1 MKNFS
6 LSLVFFTV
14 LIFAT
19 INAYANDSALLKRGE
34 YLVES
39 VLACSGCHLPDYSG
53 GITIK
58 EHTFAANVAN
68 ITQDKETG
76 IGSWSDKE
84 IMLAIREGIRPNG
97 SVIGFPMAIPL
108 YRSMSDND
116 LAATVAY
123 LRTIKPVN
131 KKVAPSSY
139 PDGLPDSYGLPIN
152 TVKDVDR
159 ADKVAYGE
167 YLAKMAHCIQ
177 CHTPIDENFT
187 SLYDDKTGAGGIEF
201 TLKDG
206 SIVTSANLTPAGN
219 LSNYSDEGIKNIVQT
234 GIRPDGSKLVRFMD
248 FDAYKNITD
257 EDMTALIAYLRSLKP
272 AE

>member
-14 LIFAT
+14 LSFAT
-19 INAYANDSALLKRGE
+19 INALANDSALLKRGE
-34 YLVES
+34 YLVEN
-39 VLACSGCHLPDYSG
+39 VLACSGCHQSDYSG

-76 IGSWSDKE
+76 IGSWSDQE
-84 IMLAIREGIRPNG
+84 IMLAIREGLRPDG
-97 SVIGFPMAIPL
+97 SVIGYPMPIPL

-131 KKVAPSSY
+131 KKVTPSSY
-139 PDGLPDSYGLPIN
+139 PGGLPDSYGPPIN
-152 TVKDVDR
+152 TVKEVAR

-177 CHTPIDENFT
+177 CHTPVDENFNR
-187 SLYDDKTGAGGIEF
+187 LYEKQIGAGGFEF
-201 TLKDG
+201 TLEDG
-206 SIVTSANLTPAGN
+206 SILTSANITPAGN
-219 LSNYSDEGIKNIVQT
+219 LPNYSDEGIKNIIQT

-248 FDAYKNITD
+248 FDAYKNITE